1 MRSGH
6 QLTQQG
12 ETPDDSVS
20 AHCHHSG
27 VQCLQ
32 CLQCLLSPQRVK
44 ILAPRE
50 AETCDL
56 KRARSLY
63 GFSVFVLINTLNPF
77 ILFMYPSKH
86 FHCCKIVTKDECLK
100 FYLPYILH

>member
-1 MRSGH
+1 MTLCP
-6 QLTQQG
+6 LTVI
-12 ETPDDSVS
+12 TRVFSVS
-20 AHCHHSG
+20 S
-27 VQCLQ
+27 VSSVSCLQ
-32 CLQCLLSPQRVK
+32 SPQRVK